1 MEKGRN
7 EMRRALIGLAVT
19 AFTVLAFAGPASA
32 APGQV
37 TRFSFHGTF
46 ADAFWSTSSATSFT
60 DTTLS
65 VSKSMQG
72 SELFVDQFTGNLDAN
87 GNFTGGTDTSAD
99 VTSGFSFA
107 IQQLT
112 SASVSG
118 SGLPA
123 TTCTFD
129 ANFNVISCSA
139 TTIDVNAAWT
149 GQGAITR
156 SVFNDHFK
164 SAGFSVNDHFNGTD
178 RAATA
183 TGTVGGLTL
192 SASELQF
199 ADLGTANSG
208 TITVCIGNSC

>member
-1 MEKGRN
+1 
-7 EMRRALIGLAVT
+7 MRRALIGLAVT
-19 AFTVLAFAGPASA
+19 TFTVLAFAGPASA

-37 TRFSFHGTF
+37 TQFRFHGTF
-46 ADAFWSTSSATSFT
+46 ADAFWFTSSATSFT
-60 DTTLS
+60 DTMVS
-65 VSKSMQG
+65 VSQSKQG

-107 IQQLT
+107 IQKSQLT
-112 SASVSG
+112 SASTSG

-129 ANFNVISCSA
+129 ANFNVIGCSA
-139 TTIDVNAAWT
+139 TTIDVNSSWT
-149 GQGAITR
+149 GQGPIGRAV
-156 SVFNDHFK
+156 SNSHFK
-164 SAGFSVNDHFNGTD
+164 SDGFSVTDHFNGTD

-199 ADLGTANSG
+199 ADLGSANSG
-208 TITVCIGNSC
+208 TITICIGTSC